1 MPWETPPR
9 NPWGQNRPPTPQEVA
24 KQFEEFVGR
33 LRSNLPGGGLLLL
46 AALLLWGFSGIYI
59 VSPDEQGV
67 VRRFGKAVAV
77 LEPGFHLEMPR
88 GIDRVDKVKV
98 TQVQRKE
105 IGFRTISPGPPAR
118 YQPFPKESLMLTG
131 DENIVD
137 CQLIIQYRIKD
148 AKAYL
153 FNVVEP
159 DLALHNAG
167 EVALR
172 QVIGSST
179 IDDALT
185 TGKLEIQER
194 TRALL
199 QEIMDLYKAGILV
212 TAVKLQTVQA
222 PKQVEDA
229 FKDVVRA
236 KEDRERLINEAKG
249 YQEDVLPKARG
260 KAEQIKREAEAYKA
274 ERVQRAHGEA
284 NRFLSVL
291 AEYKKAKE
299 VTRRR
304 LYLEAMEA
312 VLPGVQK
319 YIIDPKAAGNLLQ
332 TLPFKGAIAPAAP
345 TSPSESQ
352 P

>member
-1 MPWETPPR
+1 MPWDPPPR
-9 NPWGQNRPPTPQEVA
+9 NPWGQGRPPTPQEVA
-24 KQFEEFVGR
+24 KQFEEFTRR
-33 LRSNLPGGGLLLL
+33 LRSNLPGAWLILL
-46 AALLLWGFSGIYI
+46 AALVLWGASGIYI

-67 VRRFGKAVAV
+67 VRRFGKAVTV
-77 LEPGFHLEMPR
+77 LDPGFHLQMPR

-98 TQVQRKE
+98 TQVQRLE
-105 IGFRTISPGPPAR
+105 IGFRTISAGPPAR

-137 CQLIIQYRIKD
+137 CQLIIQYRLKD
-148 AKAYL
+148 PKAYL
-153 FNVVEP
+153 FNVFQP
-159 DLALHNAG
+159 DLTMHNAG

-179 IDDALT
+179 IDDVLT

-199 QEIMDLYKAGILV
+199 QEIMDLYDAGMLV
-212 TAVKLQTVQA
+212 TAVKLQTVSA

-249 YQEDVLPKARG
+249 YQEDILPKARG
-260 KAEQIKREAEAYKA
+260 KAEQIKREADGYKA
-274 ERVQRAHGEA
+274 ERVERAHGDA
-284 NRFLSVL
+284 NRFLRVL
-291 AEYKKAKE
+291 AEYSKAKE
-299 VTRRR
+299 VTRER
-304 LYLEAMEA
+304 LYLETMEA
-312 VLPGVQK
+312 VLPGIDK
-319 YIIDPKAAGNLLQ
+319 FIINPKAAGNLLQ
-332 TLPFKGAIAPAAP
+332 TLPLSRIAPAVRPA
-345 TSPSESQ
+345 EEQ

>member
-1 MPWETPPR
+1 MPWDPPPR
-9 NPWGQNRPPTPQEVA
+9 NPWGQGRPPTPQEVA
-24 KQFEEFVGR
+24 KQFEDFVRR
-33 LRSNLPGGGLLLL
+33 LRSNLPGAGLLLI
-46 AALLLWGFSGIYI
+46 AALVLWGASGIYI
-59 VSPDEQGV
+59 ISPDEQGV
-67 VRRFGKAVAV
+67 VRRFGKAVAI
-77 LEPGFHLEMPR
+77 LDPGFHLQMPR

-98 TQVQRKE
+98 TQVQRLE
-105 IGFRTISPGPPAR
+105 IGFRTISAGPPAR

-148 AKAYL
+148 PKAYL
-153 FNVVEP
+153 FNVYQP

-172 QVIGSST
+172 AVIGSST
-179 IDDALT
+179 IDDVLT

-199 QEIMDLYKAGILV
+199 QQIMDLYKAGLLV
-212 TAVKLQTVQA
+212 TAVKLQTVSA

-260 KAEQIKREAEAYKA
+260 KAAQIEREAEAYKA
-274 ERVQRAHGEA
+274 ERVERAHGDA
-284 NRFLSVL
+284 NRFLRVEAQYS
-291 AEYKKAKE
+291 KAKA
-299 VTRRR
+299 VTRQR
-304 LYLEAMEA
+304 LYLETMDA
-312 VLPGVQK
+312 VLPGVDK
-319 YIIDPKAAGNLLQ
+319 FIIDPKAAGNLLQ
-332 TLPFKGAIAPAAP
+332 TLPLSHIAPAIQ
-345 TSPSESQ
+345 Q
-352 P
+352 PPAQEKP

>member
-9 NPWGQNRPPTPQEVA
+9 NPWGQKRPPTPQEVA
-24 KQFEEFVGR
+24 KQFEAIVGR
-33 LRSNLPGGGLLLL
+33 LRANLPGGGLLIL
-46 AALLLWGFSGIYI
+46 AALLLWGFSGVYI

-67 VRRFGKAVAV
+67 VRRFGAAVAV
-77 LEPGFHLEMPR
+77 LEPGFHLQMPR

-98 TQVQRKE
+98 TQVQRLE
-105 IGFRTISPGPPAR
+105 IGFRTISSGPPAR

-148 AKAYL
+148 PKAYL

-179 IDDALT
+179 IDDVLT
-185 TGKLEIQER
+185 TGKLVIQDR
-194 TRALL
+194 TRDLL
-199 QEIMDLYKAGILV
+199 QEIMDLYEGGILV

-249 YQEDVLPKARG
+249 YQEDIVPKARG
-260 KAEQIKREAEAYKA
+260 KAEQIKREAEGYKA
-274 ERVQRAHGEA
+274 ERVQRAHGDA

-291 AEYKKAKE
+291 GEYRKAKE

-312 VLPGVQK
+312 VLPGIQK
-319 YIIDPKAAGNLLQ
+319 YIINPEAAGNLLQ
-332 TLPFKGAIAPAAP
+332 TLPLSPVPPAIRP
-345 TSPSESQ
+345 TAEEQ